1 MHALTLITSSSSPI
15 PLAEWELQFQI
26 QQALS
31 NKFTGQIQIAFTNSR
46 TESMFVLNGMV
57 KCLHVRNH
65 RLPTLNWESPLAR
78 FGRGTV
84 TIQSLPARA
93 LMFRKV
99 MLEEITTPPPQPS
112 GTNQLKT
119 MFSLAEHNPNP
130 TLFHI
135 HWEKAEGYVLVAGGH
150 IPIRQSVFITPT
162 LMEEGNVAYEHMA
175 IWNEPRCNATIYRG
189 DIKNQ
194 AWLELHLNILF
205 EWYAQ
210 NMLNYY
216 KQLTGKVMVRS
227 ILQSLSMLA
236 ETQKWNISTQEQN
249 LQDISLF
256 CIAADAGNA
265 YKNML
270 SAIRSRIEPVI
281 GSSLTN
287 MLVKQSTE
295 ATRGVYK
302 TLEEVFE
309 LIEDAQ

>member
-1 MHALTLITSSSSPI
+1 MHAPTLITSSSSPI

-46 TESMFVLNGMV
+46 TESIFVLNGVV
-57 KCLHVRNH
+57 KCLYVHNH

-78 FGRGTV
+78 FGRGTII
-84 TIQSLPARA
+84 IQPLPARA

-99 MLEEITTPPPQPS
+99 IREEITAPQPQFS

-119 MFSLAEHNPNP
+119 MVSLAEHNPNP

-135 HWEKAEGYVLVAGGH
+135 RWEKAEGYVLVAGGH
-150 IPIRQSVFITPT
+150 IPIRQSVFITPS
-162 LMEEGNVAYEHMA
+162 LVEEGNLAHEHMA
-175 IWNEPRCNATIYRG
+175 IWDEPRCNVSIYRG

-236 ETQKWNISTQEQN
+236 ESRKWNISTQEQN
-249 LQDISLF
+249 LHDLSLF
-256 CIAADAGNA
+256 PTAADTGNA
-265 YKNML
+265 YRSML
-270 SAIRSRIEPVI
+270 SIVRLRIEPVI
-281 GSSLTN
+281 GSSLTS

-295 ATRGVYK
+295 ATRGTYR
-302 TLEEVFE
+302 TIQEVFE